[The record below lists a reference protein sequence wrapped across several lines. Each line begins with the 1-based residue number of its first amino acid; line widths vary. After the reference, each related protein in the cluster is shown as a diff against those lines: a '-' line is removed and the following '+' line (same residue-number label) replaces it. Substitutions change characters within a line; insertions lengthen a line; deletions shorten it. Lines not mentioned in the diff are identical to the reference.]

1 MGEFIRGK
9 VHSPVAQDFIWVAEY
24 PDGTYLSEFDFETK
38 QENSFYEI
46 KRNQVF
52 RFGLIGHGV
61 NIYFERDG
69 VLNVAGRRLF
79 ISYLHDGKELPL
91 NGSFKFNVKD
101 NDLITYKDAH
111 AAGLVS
117 GYETRGGMSSTIV
130 QYNIGYK
137 VNLQHDGI
145 HFHFK
150 PIIKIPLNQ
159 PMMLSMR
166 LVADEKLDGQLMIRS
181 NGQTV
186 FKAQAPLEPNIG
198 GELNWIIR

>member
-1 MGEFIRGK
+1 MGEFMRGK

-69 VLNVAGRRLF
+69 VLHVAGRRLF
-79 ISYLHDGKELPL
+79 ISYLHDGKEVPL

-117 GYETRGGMSSTIV
+117 GYETRGGMSSTII

-137 VNLQHDGI
+137 VNLQHDRI

-150 PIIKIPLNQ
+150 PIVKIPLNQ
-159 PMMLSMR
+159 PMMLSMW
-166 LVADEKLDGQLMIRS
+166 LVADKKLDGQLIIRS